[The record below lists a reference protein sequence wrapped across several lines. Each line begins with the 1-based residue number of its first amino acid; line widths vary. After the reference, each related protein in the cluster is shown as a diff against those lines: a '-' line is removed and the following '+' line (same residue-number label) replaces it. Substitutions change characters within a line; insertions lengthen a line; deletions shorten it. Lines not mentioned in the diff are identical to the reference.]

1 MQKMKL
7 FTSAVAVVLSS
18 CFLPACVAV
27 GSMESLSRAM
37 HKLLELQKHV
47 HGRGLSKSQKNN
59 LYMPEKSALDEMEAS
74 LISMAKDRTKQG
86 SNAANLT
93 DFLTQIQDI
102 IDQTMKQSI
111 LTRYNTSQS
120 LLDTTWANYTAG
132 CVGVGDAP
140 WSLYT
145 PINTQH
151 VTCRAQEQ
159 SAYTSY
165 TDCLNDEAIVQRATE
180 ARCATYNSLNTMS
193 RYSPSPCV
201 MQPNTAAPTIG
212 NYLRH
217 MKQYWQTELANLR
230 AARNDCTNVTTT
242 SGPTVNCNALYCT
255 WMAKRYECDDYQRSF
270 ENGAC
275 QLSRSYTC
283 ARHTTCMT
291 AKANAYDEAHSSANA
306 SQAGLQAEWRA
317 VMRIECLIDAL
328 GAPAAQ
334 LQSQIDACIAR
345 THATTQVT
353 FTFYGPTVPVPAC
366 DQAQYANMTPGNA
379 AFSTRWYSGVTLTVS
394 ASEDGRAI
402 GTPMT
407 CASSVCDCWNGT
419 APTCTVA
426 VASSGALAS
435 GSGSHTIGNLS

>member
-1 MQKMKL
+1 MKL
-7 FTSAVAVVLSS
+7 FISAATLVLSS

-27 GSMESLSRAM
+27 SSTESLSRAM
-37 HKLLELQKHV
+37 HKLLEMQKHV
-47 HGRGLSKSQKNN
+47 HGRGLSQTQKNN

-74 LISMAKDRTKQG
+74 LVSMARDRETQG
-86 SNAANLT
+86 SAAANLT

-111 LTRYNTSQS
+111 LARYNTSQTS
-120 LLDTTWANYTAG
+120 LDTTWATYTTG
-132 CVGVGDAP
+132 CAGVGDAP
-140 WSLYT
+140 WSEYT

-151 VTCRAQEQ
+151 VACRGQEE

-165 TDCLNDEAIVQRATE
+165 TDCLNDQAIIQGATA
-180 ARCATYNSLNTMS
+180 ARCAAYNNLNTMS

-201 MQPNTAAPTIG
+201 MQANTQAPTIG

-230 AARNDCTNVTTT
+230 AARNDCSNVTTT
-242 SGPTVNCNALYCT
+242 SGPTTNCDALYCT
-255 WMAKRYECDDYQRSF
+255 WMAKRYQCDDYQRSF

-275 QLSRSYTC
+275 LLSRNYTC
-283 ARHTTCMT
+283 ARYTGCMS
-291 AKANAYDEAHSSANA
+291 AKANAYNEAHSSANA

-317 VMRIECLIDAL
+317 VKRIECLIDSL

-345 THATTQVT
+345 THSTTQVT
-353 FTFYGPTVPVPAC
+353 FTYYGPTAPVPIC
-366 DQAQYANMTPGNA
+366 DQSQYTNMTPGNA

-394 ASEDGRAI
+394 ASEDGRAV
-402 GTPMT
+402 GTPRT

-419 APTCTVA
+419 APTCNVA
-426 VASSGALAS
+426 VSSSGPLA
-435 GSGSHTIGNLS
+435 GSQSSSHTIGNLS